1 MWSVPKKVW
10 VVCSLGKR
18 HLSGWLSLFKTALN
32 REVSASLA
40 STFVDGAFGWINP
53 ERLSLFIRRSRR
65 DLSFSSAS
73 PHQAGEAYI
82 VLAMIVARVIS

>member
-1 MWSVPKKVW
+1 MWSVSKKVGGGVQFGGKASEW
-10 VVCSLGKR
+10 V
-18 HLSGWLSLFKTALN
+18 ALIVQNSFN